1 VPDVVGVPSIQARTI
16 LIQAGFMPNVIEV
29 ADTGLEEDVVLAQ
42 APEAQTSARIGSS
55 VTITINNL
63 KGYTP
68 PPPSGQ

>member
-1 VPDVVGVPSIQARTI
+1 
-16 LIQAGFMPNVIEV
+16 MPNVVEV

-42 APEAQTSARIGSS
+42 APEAETSARIGSS

-63 KGYTP
+63 NGYTP